1 MIVVYIKAAA
11 IAAIAIVDHVPAA
24 TAADDEL
31 IVGLDSLSIRS
42 SEVEEDDGDGDT
54 PEPMRLN
61 DDGGVRRNGGD
72 GIIVSDED
80 LEGLRRM
87 GRRQHRFNELENL
100 FHDFEGEVEWGNED
114 YDHNQILFGQFAP
127 NDA

>member
-1 MIVVYIKAAA
+1 MIVAYIKAAA
-11 IAAIAIVDHVPAA
+11 IAAIAIVDHIPAA
-24 TAADDEL
+24 TAAEDEL
-31 IVGLDSLSIRS
+31 IVGLDHLSIRS
-42 SEVEEDDGDGDT
+42 SEVEEDNSDGDT
-54 PEPMRLN
+54 PELMQH
-61 DDGGVRRNGGD
+61 DDNGGVRRNGGD
-72 GIIVSDED
+72 GINISDED

-87 GRRQHRFNELENL
+87 GRRQHQFNELENL

>member
-1 MIVVYIKAAA
+1 MIVGFLL
-11 IAAIAIVDHVPAA
+11 
-24 TAADDEL
+24 E
-31 IVGLDSLSIRS
+31 SLSIQS
-42 SEVEEDDGDGDT
+42 SEVTEEDDGDGDT
-54 PEPMRLN
+54 PEPMRLD

>member
-1 MIVVYIKAAA
+1 MIVAYIKAAA

-54 PEPMRLN
+54 PEPMRLD

-72 GIIVSDED
+72 GIIVSDEALD
-80 LEGLRRM
+80 CLRRM

>member
-1 MIVVYIKAAA
+1 MIVIYIKAAA
-11 IAAIAIVDHVPAA
+11 IAAIAIVAHVPAA

-31 IVGLDSLSIRS
+31 IVGLDSFSIRS

-54 PEPMRLN
+54 PEPMRLD

-100 FHDFEGEVEWGNED
+100 FHVFEGEVEWGNED

>member
-1 MIVVYIKAAA
+1 MIVVYIKAPA

-54 PEPMRLN
+54 PEPMRLD

-127 NDA
+127 NDS

>member
-1 MIVVYIKAAA
+1 MIVVYIKA
-11 IAAIAIVDHVPAA
+11 AAIAIVDHVPAA

-54 PEPMRLN
+54 PEPMRLD

-114 YDHNQILFGQFAP
+114 YDHNQILFGQFDP
-127 NDA
+127 NDT